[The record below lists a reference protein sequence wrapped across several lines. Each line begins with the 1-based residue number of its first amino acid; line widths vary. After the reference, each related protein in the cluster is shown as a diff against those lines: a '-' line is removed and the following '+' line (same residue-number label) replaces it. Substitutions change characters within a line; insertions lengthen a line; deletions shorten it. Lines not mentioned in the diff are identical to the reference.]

1 MSESTP
7 TEVHGE
13 VVAVD
18 PQDQAMV
25 RAAPGDVVVAFE
37 EYRKIQQGLDA
48 ALPDCVITIQGNK
61 FRKKNYWRAVATAF
75 NLTVKLTTEERT
87 EVGDDWGYL
96 VMFTAMANN
105 GRSADGDGSCFWSEK
120 KVYLWRNG
128 KRTDEVDLIKTAEN
142 ATVHNIRA
150 HAHTRAYNRAV
161 SNLVGFGEV
170 SAEEMMQEKSQ
181 GLATPPQA
189 TGGRKITEPQRRR
202 MYKLGGLAADR
213 LEVPAEQVDEFAK
226 AMIQALGFESSKDL
240 TREPYDTLCNKL
252 EALTLNDL
260 VPPTEQPGGT
270 EDEEPPF

>member
-1 MSESTP
+1 MSESAP

-13 VVAVD
+13 VVVVD

-48 ALPDCVITIQGNK
+48 ALPDCLMEIQGKK
-61 FRKKNYWRAVATAF
+61 FRKKNYWRAIATAF
-75 NLTVKLTTEERT
+75 NLTVRLVSEERT

-96 VMFTAMANN
+96 VVFTAMAGN
-105 GRSADGDGSCFWSEK
+105 GRSTDGDGSCFASEK
-120 KVYLWRNG
+120 KG
-128 KRTDEVDLIKTAEN
+128 AQG
-142 ATVHNIRA
+142 TVHNVRA

-181 GLATPPQA
+181 GLATPPRS
-189 TGGRKITEPQRRR
+189 TGGRKVTEPQRRR
-202 MYKLGGLAADR
+202 MYKLGSLAADR
-213 LEVPAEQVDEFAK
+213 LEVPAEQVDEYAK
-226 AMIQALGFESSKDL
+226 AMIRDLGFESSKDL
-240 TREPYDTLCNKL
+240 TREAYDTLCNKL